1 MHSPVLFLENKVPRD
16 VLNIIQKYL
25 VNDYVYEA
33 LARYFDYLFLKKTL
47 FIGFNY
53 VPEDFRLCI
62 KDNPQFRKIYI
73 DK

>member
-1 MHSPVLFLENKVPRD
+1 MCKGV
-16 VLNIIQKYL
+16 
-25 VNDYVYEA
+25 
-33 LARYFDYLFLKKTL
+33 KKTL